1 MTPAQEHPP
10 PHAVVLDVHASPPQR
25 RLWAVEQNAG
35 GAVNNINM
43 EAPSKGPVDPGLL
56 RRALHDLADRHEAL
70 RTRFRLDG
78 GTLRQQVLASGPGIP
93 LEFADLSGL
102 PPDAADRAYRDIRQ
116 RVATAPFDLSA
127 TPLIRVAQVRRGEGD
142 ILVIV
147 VHHIVADASSA
158 RILNDDLAEAYRAR
172 QAGTAPGWQP
182 VTIQYADF
190 SVWQQEQAASPRAA
204 RDLAYWRD
212 HLAGLDEL
220 DLTYGQPRPTVPA
233 ATGGVIPVD
242 LGTGLTTK
250 INELARAERAT
261 PFMVLLAAYCTALS
275 RVFGSD
281 DVAVGT
287 SLSTRTLPEVT
298 GTVGLFV
305 ERAVLRLGLPG
316 RPGFGELLRR
326 ARLEVLATHEHGQV
340 GFDRIVEAVA
350 PARCYGVEPLVQVS
364 INLQPPWRHGP
375 GGQFSNG
382 TVRHDLAL
390 DLADDTSRYHGTLE
404 FRDGVV
410 PPEAARRVAAVFS
423 GVLHAAVAD
432 PGRPAGDV
440 PAVTADELSLLHSS
454 QDGGPA
460 ICPPGSRT
468 VLDLIGHW
476 ATHTPD
482 ATAVDAP
489 DGRLS
494 YRELAARAAA
504 VAATL
509 REFGTARE
517 EPVLVALPR
526 RAALPVALL
535 GVLAA
540 GAAYV
545 PVDPTAPAA
554 RLATIAGAVAAKV
567 ALVMPGS
574 SAALPGHLPAVPIDT
589 GEPVPEAPL
598 AVSVPHPAAAAYIM
612 FTSGSTGT
620 PKGVVVEHR
629 NLLGYIGALTGLISA
644 PPGASHLLVQAP
656 TFDSSIGTL
665 LGSLASGG
673 VLRLAS
679 EDDARDPARLAALLD
694 GRPADYLKITPS
706 HLAALLPGAGPEVLR
721 PRRGL
726 ILGGESAR
734 HQLVQRLIQA
744 GWKIYG
750 HYGPTETTIGV
761 LAGPL
766 GATSAAPSQ
775 TVPLGRPLPGVL
787 VYLLDSAGQPV
798 PPGCR
803 GELYVGG
810 ALTARGYAGS
820 AAATAAAFVP
830 DPFAAEPGA
839 RMYRTGD
846 LVRRLDDRSFEFC
859 GRIDRQVKVRGHRI
873 EPAEIE
879 TALTALPGVAQAA
892 VVRHRDSGPGR
903 LAGYVVPAAGCTIDP
918 QRLLG
923 ELSGRLPAH
932 LLPDAVVVLD
942 RLPMTPSGK
951 LDVASLP
958 EPAATSQP
966 GEEFSAP
973 ATPDEEL
980 LAGIW
985 QSALGLDRVS
995 ATVSFFEAGGDS
1007 ITAIQVVAEAR
1018 ARGLSFSVIELFEQR
1033 TIRRLAAVATRGPA
1047 SRPPGGAERARI
1059 GGAVA
1064 PVVVKLTVR
1073 DAAAARAALDGPAA
1087 PAGWDC
1093 HGGVQVRW
1101 QGDEAE
1107 LTADPARCD
1116 DRSLGRLA
1124 TFLANSGG
1132 GPAVGHVSGQE
1143 GAVGCVSGQEGAV
1156 GHVSGQEG
1164 AVGHVSGQEGAVG
1177 HVSGQ
1182 EGAVRHVSG
1191 QGSTAPTSGPGAVF
1205 PPDAVRLRLS
1215 QAAAASQAEFPSPD
1229 ATVHD
1234 AYGTRPLDLA
1244 AAAVF
1249 RALGQEGKQPAI
1261 VLADCGAGPVPAEA
1275 GQHSIPVQAS
1285 IPVCAEAP
1293 GELLQATKAA
1303 LSAAAKAAVGAAG
1316 ATTAGPAGASA
1327 NAGPAGGSADAGGAG
1342 GSADAGGAGG
1352 SAGAWAQMPRITLR
1366 LLPLPPGAELADPGT
1381 GPFPDWT
1388 VVVLAGADL
1397 LVVPAAAVGEPS
1409 DPAAA
1414 VAQSADPAAAVA
1426 QSAGA
1431 AAAVG
1436 KASTAVRAFAEHIRD
1451 ALELLAGHCAAS
1463 RPVYSPGDFPEAGL
1477 DDAAL
1482 ARLLDRIGGGQ

>member
-1 MTPAQEHPP
+1 MTSPQEGTQPP
-10 PHAVVLDVHASPPQR
+10 PVILDVPAAPAQR
-25 RLWAVEQNAG
+25 RLWAVEQSAG

-43 EAPSKGPVDPGLL
+43 EAPSPAAFDPGLL
-56 RRALHDLADRHEAL
+56 RQVLRDLADRHEAL

-78 GTLRQQVLASGPGIP
+78 GTLRQQVLAAGLDIP

-102 PPDAADRAYRDIRQ
+102 PPDAADHAYREIRR
-116 RVATAPFDLSA
+116 RVAAVSFDLA
-127 TPLIRVAQVRRGEGD
+127 TAPLIRVTQVRRDQGD
-142 ILVIV
+142 TLVIV

-158 RILNDDLAEAYRAR
+158 KIINDDLAEACRAR
-172 QAGTAPGWQP
+172 QAGTTPGWQP
-182 VTIQYADF
+182 ITIQYADF
-190 SVWQQEQAASPRAA
+190 SAWQQEQAADPQAT

-220 DLTYGQPRPTVPA
+220 DLTYGQPRPAVPPV
-233 ATGGVIPVD
+233 TGGVIPVD
-242 LGTGLTTK
+242 LGTGLTSK
-250 INELARAERAT
+250 VDELARAERAT
-261 PFMVLLAAYCTALS
+261 PFMVLFAAYCTALG

-281 DVAVGT
+281 DVAVGI

-305 ERAVLRLGLPG
+305 ERAVLRLDLVGCPSF
-316 RPGFGELLRR
+316 RELIRR
-326 ARLEVLATHEHGQV
+326 ARQEVLATHEHGQV

-350 PARCYGVEPLVQVS
+350 PPRRYGVEPLVQVS

-375 GGQFSNG
+375 GGQFGNG

-404 FRDGVV
+404 YRDGVV
-410 PPEAARRVAAVFS
+410 PAEAARRVAAVFS

-432 PGRPAGDV
+432 PDQPASRV
-440 PAVTADELSLLHSS
+440 PAVTAEELGLLHSG

-460 ICPPGSRT
+460 ICPPGART

-476 ATHTPD
+476 AGRTPD
-482 ATAVDAP
+482 AAAVAAP
-489 DGRLS
+489 DGRLG

-504 VAATL
+504 IAATL
-509 REFGTARE
+509 RELGVSSE

-545 PVDPTAPAA
+545 PVDPAAPAA
-554 RLATIAGAVAAKV
+554 RLATIAGAVAARI

-574 SAALPGHLPAVPIDT
+574 SVALPGHLSAVPVDT
-589 GEPVPEAPL
+589 GEPVPDVPL
-598 AVSVPHPAAAAYIM
+598 VSSVIHPASAAYIL

-629 NLLGYIGALTGLISA
+629 NLLGYICALTGLISA

-656 TFDSSIGTL
+656 TFDSSLGTL

-679 EDDARDPARLAALLD
+679 EDDARDPAGLAALLD
-694 GRPADYLKITPS
+694 GQPADYLKITPS
-706 HLAALLPGAGPEVLR
+706 HLAALLPGTGLPVLR

-726 ILGGESAR
+726 ILGGEGAQ
-734 HQLVQRLIQA
+734 HQLVRRLIQA
-744 GWKIYG
+744 GWTVYG

-766 GATSAAPSQ
+766 GESTAAPSQ
-775 TVPLGRPLPGVL
+775 TVPLGQPLPGVR

-810 ALTARGYAGS
+810 ALTARGYAD
-820 AAATAAAFVP
+820 AAEATAAAFVP
-830 DPFAAEPGA
+830 DPFATEPGA

-879 TALTALPGVAQAA
+879 TALLALPGVAQAA
-892 VVRHRDSGPGR
+892 VVRHGDPGPGR
-903 LAGYVVPAAGCTIDP
+903 LTGYVVPAAGCTPDA
-918 QRLLG
+918 QGVLG
-923 ELSGRLPAH
+923 ELSARLPAH
-932 LLPDAVVVLD
+932 LLPDTIVVLG

-951 LDVASLP
+951 LDAAALP
-958 EPAATSQP
+958 QPAAATVP

-980 LAGIW
+980 LASVW
-985 QSALGLDRVS
+985 QSVLGLNRVS
-995 ATVSFFEAGGDS
+995 ATVPFFEAGGDS

-1018 ARGLSFSVIELFEQR
+1018 ARGLAFSVIELFEER
-1033 TIRRLAAVATRGPA
+1033 TIRRLAAVAAHGSA
-1047 SRPPGGAERARI
+1047 ARPDGTARARLGGAI
-1059 GGAVA
+1059 A
-1064 PVVVKLTVR
+1064 PVVIRLTVR
-1073 DAAAARAALDGPAA
+1073 DAEAARASLDGPAA
-1087 PAGWDC
+1087 PPGWDC
-1093 HGGVQVRW
+1093 HGGIQVRW
-1101 QGDEAE
+1101 QGDAAE

-1116 DRSLGRLA
+1116 DRSLSRLA
-1124 TFLANSGG
+1124 TFLAGSGG
-1132 GPAVGHVSGQE
+1132 AAVGHVSGQE
-1143 GAVGCVSGQEGAV
+1143 SSESRPEPDSGRLDRAGLDRA
-1156 GHVSGQEG
+1156 GPP
-1164 AVGHVSGQEGAVG
+1164 
-1177 HVSGQ
+1177 
-1182 EGAVRHVSG
+1182 GAVR
-1191 QGSTAPTSGPGAVF
+1191 
-1205 PPDAVRLRLS
+1205 LKLS
-1215 QAAAASQAEFPSPD
+1215 QAAAAGLAEYPSPD

-1249 RALGQEGKQPAI
+1249 RALGQEGAQPAV
-1261 VLADCGAGPVPAEA
+1261 VLADCGAGSAPSEA
-1275 GQHSIPVQAS
+1275 GQHSVPAQAS
-1285 IPVCAEAP
+1285 IPVCAQEP

-1303 LSAAAKAAVGAAG
+1303 IGAASKAA
-1316 ATTAGPAGASA
+1316 AGPAGDSTVGRART
-1327 NAGPAGGSADAGGAG
+1327 SADAGRAEVSVDAG
-1342 GSADAGGAGG
+1342 QAGTSADAGWVEVPADGGQAGVP
-1352 SAGAWAQMPRITLR
+1352 ADAWAQSPRTTLR
-1366 LLPLPPGAELADPGT
+1366 LLPLPSGTELVDPGT
-1381 GPFPDWT
+1381 GPLPDRT
-1388 VVVLAGADL
+1388 VVVLAGAEL
-1397 LVVPAAAVGEPS
+1397 LVVPAAAAGRTATAAGALAEPAAAAGEPPG
-1409 DPAAA
+1409 PAAA
-1414 VAQSADPAAAVA
+1414 VQ
-1426 QSAGA
+1426 
-1431 AAAVG
+1431 
-1436 KASTAVRAFAEHIRD
+1436 AFAENIRA
-1451 ALELLAGHCAAS
+1451 ALDLLVSHCTAS
-1463 RPVYSPGDFPEAGL
+1463 APVYSPGDFPEAGL
-1477 DDAAL
+1477 DDATL